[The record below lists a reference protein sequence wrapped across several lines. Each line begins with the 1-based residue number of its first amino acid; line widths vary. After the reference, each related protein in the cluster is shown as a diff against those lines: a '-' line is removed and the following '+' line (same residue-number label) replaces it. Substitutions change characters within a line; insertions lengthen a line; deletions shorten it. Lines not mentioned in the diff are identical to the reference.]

1 MNRKSSVACGTRKEC
16 MMKQNLY
23 KIGAAVFV
31 AMFIAASFGFSAG
44 AAEKKKT
51 RILFHSFV
59 GSENPTRACI
69 PFLQAV
75 ANKERGD
82 EVEIALAGDAVVL
95 MRDAVINSVNPV
107 GWPPL
112 KETFQKVVQ
121 LGIPINV

>member
-1 MNRKSSVACGTRKEC
+1 MNGILVGSARKEVI
-16 MMKQNLY
+16 MKKTLY
-23 KIGAAVFV
+23 KTGAAVFV
-31 AMFIAASFGFSAG
+31 AVFLAVSFGFSTQ
-44 AAEKKKT
+44 AAEKKK
-51 RILFHSFV
+51 ILFHSFV
-59 GSENPTRACI
+59 GSENPTRACL

-121 LGIPINV
+121 LGIPIHV

>member
-1 MNRKSSVACGTRKEC
+1 
-16 MMKQNLY
+16 MMKQISY

-31 AMFIAASFGFSAG
+31 AIFMAASFGFSAR
-44 AAEKKKT
+44 ATEKKKT
-51 RILFHSFV
+51 TILFHSFV
-59 GSENPTRACI
+59 GSENPTRACL

-121 LGIPINV
+121 YGIPINV

>member
-1 MNRKSSVACGTRKEC
+1 
-16 MMKQNLY
+16 MKQYPN

-31 AMFIAASFGFSAG
+31 AMFIVAFVGSTAG
-44 AAEKKKT
+44 AAERKKT
-51 RILFHSFV
+51 SILFHSFV
-59 GSENPTRACI
+59 GSENPTRACL

-112 KETFQKVVQ
+112 KETFQKVVE
-121 LGIPINV
+121 LGIRINV